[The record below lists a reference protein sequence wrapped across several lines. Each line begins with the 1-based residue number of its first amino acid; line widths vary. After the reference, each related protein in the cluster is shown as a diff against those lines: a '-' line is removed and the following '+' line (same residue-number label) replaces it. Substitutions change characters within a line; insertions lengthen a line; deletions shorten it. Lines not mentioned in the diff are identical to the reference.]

1 MALGVVGSNPIIH
14 PKRKG
19 HSHQADVLFISAKVN
34 NGVWPNGKATDFD
47 SVDAG
52 SIPATP
58 TKYSRMGRIPF
69 GCISFLDGKFGL
81 A

>member
-19 HSHQADVLFISAKVN
+19 HSLKASVLFISENVD

-58 TKYSRMGRIPF
+58 TMQKSDAKV
-69 GCISFLDGKFGL
+69 SLFLQ
-81 A
+81 